1 MSLLSPHEALIY
13 LMVIT
18 SAADREMTDV
28 ELARIGNV
36 LKTWP
41 VFQDFDDWK
50 LIRVAQDCQ
59 QRLQQEGGLESILA
73 DARRTLPKKL
83 HDTAYAAAF
92 EVATVDLEMRM
103 EELRVLE
110 MIQRSLSVEDD
121 TVAAIERASKAR
133 SSHADLT
140 AAPLAQ
146 KKLTGK

>member
-1 MSLLSPHEALIY
+1 MSLLNPHEALIY

-18 SAADREMTDV
+18 SAADREMTDL
-28 ELARIGNV
+28 EMGRIGNV

-59 QRLQQEGGLESILA
+59 QRLQEENGLASILA
-73 DARRTLPKKL
+73 EARRSLPKKL

-110 MIQRSLSVEDD
+110 MIKESLSVDPEAI
-121 TVAAIERASKAR
+121 AAIERATKAR
-133 SSHADLT
+133 HRTLT
-140 AAPLAQ
+140 
-146 KKLTGK
+146 

>member
-1 MSLLSPHEALIY
+1 MSLLNPHEALIY

-28 ELARIGNV
+28 EMARIGNV

-50 LIRVAQDCQ
+50 LIRVAQECQ
-59 QRLQQEGGLESILA
+59 QRLQVPDGLKTMLA
-73 DARRTLPKKL
+73 DIGRALPERL

-110 MIQRSLSVEDD
+110 MIRDALSVEQDAID
-121 TVAAIERASKAR
+121 AIERATK
-133 SSHADLT
+133 
-140 AAPLAQ
+140 
-146 KKLTGK
+146 

>member
-1 MSLLSPHEALIY
+1 MEVRLQQLSPHEAIIY

-41 VFQDFDDWK
+41 IFQDFDDWK
-50 LIRVAQDCQ
+50 LIRVAQECQ
-59 QRLQQEGGLESILA
+59 KRLQQADGLASILA
-73 DARRTLPKKL
+73 AVSAVLPERL
-83 HDTAYAAAF
+83 RDTAYAAAF

-110 MIQRSLSVEDD
+110 MIRDVLGVEPGSVE
-121 TVAAIERASKAR
+121 AIELATKAR
-133 SSHADLT
+133 HRTLT
-140 AAPLAQ
+140 
-146 KKLTGK
+146 